1 MYKSIEEINYN
12 IKKNKAVILTASEFK
27 ALAEITP
34 PDTLAKKVD
43 VVTTA
48 TFGPMCSSGVFL
60 NLGHSDPPM
69 RYEKLTLNDVSAY
82 GGIAAAD
89 AYLGATEE
97 SNKNPEYGGAHV
109 IEDLLSG
116 KKVRVKASSK
126 GTHCYPRKEIDTF
139 FTLDSINEAIMFN
152 PRNAYQNYAAATNSS
167 DDLLFTYMGTL
178 LPKNGNITF
187 STSGELSPLLNDPE
201 LQSIG
206 IGTKIFLGGA
216 EGFVAF
222 NGTQHYTEK
231 PKNEHNIPLGPSA
244 TIAVLGNLKEMS
256 TDYIKA
262 AYYEQYGTSL
272 FVGIG
277 IPIPVTSPDVAK
289 TLSIRNKDIQT
300 TLLDYGKQGRPSVG
314 VYNYDELFSG
324 KISFNGKTINA
335 SPLSSLKKAKEICE
349 ILKNRILEGKFEITN
364 AVAKLPQNSVSHK
377 LKIYEN
383 QSV

>member
-1 MYKSIEEINYN
+1 MYKSIEEINYK

-27 ALAEITP
+27 SLSETTSPEKLAE
-34 PDTLAKKVD
+34 KVD

-69 RYEKLTLNDVSAY
+69 RYEKLTLNNVSAY

-97 SNKNPEYGGAHV
+97 SADNPEYGGAHV
-109 IEDLLSG
+109 IEDLLLG
-116 KKVRVKASSK
+116 KKIRIKASSK
-126 GTHCYPRKEIDTF
+126 GTHCYPRKEIDTLIS
-139 FTLDSINEAIMFN
+139 LDSINEAIMFN

-167 DDLLFTYMGTL
+167 EELLFTYMGTL
-178 LPKNGNITF
+178 LPKNRNITF

-201 LQSIG
+201 LQTIG
-206 IGTKIFLGGA
+206 IGTKIFIGGA
-216 EGFVAF
+216 EGFVAC

-231 PKNEHNIPLGPSA
+231 PKNEHNIPLLPAA
-244 TIAVLGNLKEMS
+244 TIAVLGNLKDMTPEF
-256 TDYIKA
+256 IKA
-262 AYYEQYGTSL
+262 AYYEKYGTSL

-289 TLSIRNKDIQT
+289 RLSIRNKEIQT
-300 TLLDYGKQGRPSVG
+300 TLLDYGKQGRPAVG
-314 VYNYDELFSG
+314 VYNYVELFSG

-335 SPLSSLKKAKEICE
+335 APLSSLKKAIEICN
-349 ILKNRILEGKFEITN
+349 ILKIRILEGKFEITN

-377 LKIYEN
+377 LNTYEN
-383 QSV
+383 DSI